1 MSQHRYSKES
11 LRRATDKA
19 SNAIRRRTQIQLGL
33 TKHQTEE
40 SAQAEINKLTK
51 IIKANWNQTCVFLSQ
66 RTGIKQYREM
76 SAKHVMNSI
85 KTLNDNE
92 FSIKSGF
99 IDDMHTLRNYINAV
113 TT

>member
-11 LRRATDKA
+11 LRKATTKA
-19 SNAIRRRTQIQLGL
+19 SDAIRRKSQIQLGL

-40 SAQAEINKLTK
+40 SAQAEIAKLTK

-66 RTGIKQYREM
+66 RTGGKEYRQM
-76 SAKHVMNSI
+76 SAKHVMHSI
-85 KTLNDNE
+85 NKLNDNE
-92 FSIKSGF
+92 FAIKTGY